1 LRRRKSFLREKL
13 GVGVWDDVEERL
25 PRTVE
30 VEGRDS
36 WWGTRDEF
44 SILIATY
51 TKSKQKIDKFTDKD

>member
-1 LRRRKSFLREKL
+1 LRRRESFLRERL
-13 GVGVWDDVEERL
+13 GVGVWDDVERWL

-44 SILIATY
+44 SILMATY
-51 TKSKQKIDKFTDKD
+51 TKSKQKIDNSTDED